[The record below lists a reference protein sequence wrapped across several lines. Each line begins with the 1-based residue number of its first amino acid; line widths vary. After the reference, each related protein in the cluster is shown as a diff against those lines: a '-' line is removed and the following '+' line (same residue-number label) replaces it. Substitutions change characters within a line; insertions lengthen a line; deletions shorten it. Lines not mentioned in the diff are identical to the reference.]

1 MNVLVDSM
9 MAARLSDCV
18 RSAGVFG
25 LSAYAQEIGVPV
37 ACWVYLDSPTLAEAG
52 SLHSRILSSEL
63 RSFLPEL
70 VAYGYR
76 RTDLEGII
84 EGCLDEVSPYAPS
97 KLAMNALWL
106 STPLNNSQTTSTAIL
121 LLTFGLLRTSV
132 RAAKSRCGIERSCYL
147 FTAARINTK
156 HKHCCNLSCVIM
168 GAIAYSSRTSI
179 FEHPLI
185 GAFPLTFRN

>member
-1 MNVLVDSM
+1 M
-9 MAARLSDCV
+9 
-18 RSAGVFG
+18 
-25 LSAYAQEIGVPV
+25 
-37 ACWVYLDSPTLAEAG
+37 AEAG

-76 RTDLEGII
+76 RTDLEGMI

-97 KLAMNALWL
+97 KLTMLSHGISFQILAQGTYNALWL

-168 GAIAYSSRTSI
+168 GTIAYSSHTSI
-179 FEHPLI
+179 LAHPLI
-185 GAFPLTFRN
+185 SAFPLTFRN